1 MYMDQLLNQLYEY
14 RDTLSRDNAHYRGS
28 VRAGATGAIAPVDF
42 QKTPFAPID
51 FTKIAEKKE
60 NWTVFDWIRVI
71 R

>member
-42 QKTPFAPID
+42 QKYQIAPVIFEAGQGKND
-51 FTKIAEKKE
+51 MKFIQ
-60 NWTVFDWIRVI
+60 NVFPR